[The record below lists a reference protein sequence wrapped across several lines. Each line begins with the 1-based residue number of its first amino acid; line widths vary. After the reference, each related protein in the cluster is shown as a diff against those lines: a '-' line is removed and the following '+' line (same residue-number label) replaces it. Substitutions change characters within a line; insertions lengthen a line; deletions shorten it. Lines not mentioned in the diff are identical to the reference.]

1 MVEVAEVVALGS
13 CCDGEQAQ
21 RAPDVLV
28 VVVAIVGV
36 STSTSKSVVAVSA
49 ISAAVV
55 PT

>member
-1 MVEVAEVVALGS
+1 MVNKPSLHQT
-13 CCDGEQAQ
+13 CF
-21 RAPDVLV
+21 V